1 MAQGIKFSFFSVA
14 VAALVAACGGSGNDL
29 ATPVATAD
37 RPEGIYGGTL
47 TGGASPDFRMLVLEN
62 GELWSFQGTETA
74 PGYTIGRVV
83 QGSLTVSGTTFFAS
97 NMREYDG
104 VTLAPSGTAA
114 GSFNKSAGT
123 ITGNTV
129 IGGVTVSFSGAPIAG
144 SLYDYDTPASL
155 ASFTGAWT
163 LDSLDGDD
171 ITLNVTAGGV
181 VTATTVSGCTF
192 SGTAAPRASGK
203 NVFDIN
209 VTFGAAPCVLAGQT
223 ASGIALAYPIA
234 GGAQTQ
240 LLVALQ
246 NAARLAGNAAHGV
259 R

>member
-1 MAQGIKFSFFSVA
+1 VAQSLKIVPLCLA
-14 VAALVAACGGSGNDL
+14 VAAAVAACGGSGNDL
-29 ATPVATAD
+29 ASPATTVD

-47 TGGASPDFRMLVLEN
+47 TGSASPDFRMLVLEN
-62 GELWSFQGTETA
+62 GELWSFYGTETA
-74 PGYTIGRVV
+74 PGYTVGGLV
-83 QGSLTVSGTTFFAS
+83 QGAVTVSGTTFVGTDL
-97 NMREYDG
+97 RDYG
-104 VTLAPSGTAA
+104 VAPATSGTTA
-114 GSFNKSAGT
+114 GSFNKAAGT
-123 ITGNTV
+123 ITGNV
-129 IGGVTVSFSGAPIAG
+129 VAGGVTVSFSGAPIAG
-144 SLYDYDTPASL
+144 SLYNYDTPASL

-163 LDSLDGDD
+163 LDSLDGDN
-171 ITLNVTAGGV
+171 ITLNVTAGGA

-209 VTFGAAPCVLAGQT
+209 VTFGAAPCLLANQN
-223 ASGIALAYPIA
+223 ASGIALAYPIS

-246 NAARLAGNAAHGV
+246 NATRLAGNAAYGV

>member
-1 MAQGIKFSFFSVA
+1 MVQSLIRVFLSVA
-14 VAALVAACGGSGNDL
+14 VAAMVSACGGSGNDL

-47 TGGASPDFRMLVLEN
+47 TASTSPDFRMLVLEN
-62 GELWSFQGTETA
+62 GEMWSLYGTETA
-74 PGYTIGRVV
+74 PGYTVGGLV
-83 QGSLTVSGTTFFAS
+83 QGNLTVSGTTFFAS
-97 NMREYDG
+97 DMRDYA
-104 VTLAPSGTAA
+104 VAPATSGTAA
-114 GSFNKSAGT
+114 GSFSKAAGT
-123 ITGNTV
+123 ITGNV
-129 IGGVTVSFSGAPIAG
+129 VAGGVTVSFSGAPIAG

-155 ASFTGAWT
+155 ASFTGTWT
-163 LDSLDGDD
+163 LDSLDGDN
-171 ITLNVTAGGV
+171 ITLNVSAGGV
-181 VTATTVSGCTF
+181 VTATTVAGCTF

-203 NVFDIN
+203 NVFDVN
-209 VTFGAAPCVLAGQT
+209 VTFGAAPCLLAGQS

-246 NAARLAGNAAHGV
+246 NATRLAGNAAYGV